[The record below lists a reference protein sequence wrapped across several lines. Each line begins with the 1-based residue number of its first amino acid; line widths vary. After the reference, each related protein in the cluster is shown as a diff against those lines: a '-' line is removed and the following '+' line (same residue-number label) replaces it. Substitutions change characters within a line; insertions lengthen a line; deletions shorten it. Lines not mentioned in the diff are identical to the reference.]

1 MTVAAALPPVVVV
14 AGVTG
19 ALSAAATLLPLP
31 DLAAPKLFG
40 YCFGISET
48 GSDCSGIGAA
58 YYLFPGLIFGLGF
71 AALAARRSALDAP
84 RFAAFVALSGAA
96 NAVAVFLCVWL
107 FSALTTLQGTL
118 LKLDGLDLPLALAGA
133 IAGAAGGG
141 ILANGAARL
150 IPGRRPLRA
159 TVAGGILGLLVPLVT
174 RAPGFGALVFYVL
187 WQAGY
192 GAMLEPRGA
201 ARV

>member
-1 MTVAAALPPVVVV
+1 MTSRALLTVC
-14 AGVTG
+14 GVTG

-31 DLAAPKLFG
+31 DISAPTLFG
-40 YCFGISET
+40 YCFGISQT

-71 AALAARRSALDAP
+71 AAFAARRCTVGAP
-84 RFAAFVALSGAA
+84 RLAALVVLSTAA

-107 FSALTTLQGTL
+107 FSALTTLQGAL

-133 IAGAAGGG
+133 LAGAAGGG
-141 ILANGAARL
+141 ILAVGTARL
-150 IPGRRPLRA
+150 TLGGRPSRA

-174 RAPGFGALVFYVL
+174 RAPGFGALVFYVV
-187 WQAGY
+187 WQVGY
-192 GAMLEPRGA
+192 GAMLEPRGVA
-201 ARV
+201 GT